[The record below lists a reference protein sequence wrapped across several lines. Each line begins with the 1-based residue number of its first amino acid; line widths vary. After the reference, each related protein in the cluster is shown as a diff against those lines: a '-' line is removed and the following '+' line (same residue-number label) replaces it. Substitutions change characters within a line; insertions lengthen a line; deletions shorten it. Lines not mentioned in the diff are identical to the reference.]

1 MKKLLSLVL
10 VALMLLGSMTFAS
23 AEAEVTLNIW
33 SFTNELEGMINDYFL
48 PSHPNIKINYTLY
61 PTDGGEYT
69 SKVDALLGTD
79 AASAEAPDV
88 FALEAAFVK
97 KYVDSDWT
105 ADLSTLGF
113 AEEDLASCIPAMV
126 QIGTNGDTGVHKAL
140 AWQST
145 PGALFYRASLAEKYL
160 GVTTP
165 EEFQAKVAD
174 WDTFMET
181 AHELSDASEGAVKM
195 FNSIGDI
202 WNAYQYSRSQPW
214 VVDGKLVIDDVLLDY
229 LDLCKEA
236 ESDDLY
242 NRGTAWQE
250 SWFEGMKTDITMTYF
265 LPTWGLHYVL
275 KPNCGNYD
283 GDNDT
288 IKADAEGTY
297 GDWRM
302 VDGPVGYS
310 WGGTWLGANAAK
322 VAAADEAKLAAIKEF
337 IRFFTLDEDFLYTY
351 AKASGDFVS
360 NNTVV
365 NKIVAEGGLPNPFL
379 GGQDHYSAFSS
390 AANLANGAIMS
401 RYDETMNRL
410 WSDHVTTP
418 YSKGEVDFDTAIATF
433 KSEVAAAYTDLVIE

>member
-10 VALMLLGSMTFAS
+10 VALMLLGSVTFAV
-23 AEAEVTLNIW
+23 AEEKVTLNIW
-33 SFTNELEGMINDYFL
+33 SFTNELEGMISKYFT
-48 PSHPNIKINYTLY
+48 PAHPNIEITYTLY
-61 PTDGGEYT
+61 PTDAGEYT

-79 AASAEAPDV
+79 AANAEAPDV

-105 ADLSTLGF
+105 ANLLDIGF
-113 AEEDLASCIPAMV
+113 EEADFASCIPAML
-126 QIGTNGDTGVHKAL
+126 QIGTNNDTGVHKGL

-181 AHELSDASEGAVKM
+181 AQELKEASGGAVKM
-195 FNSIGDI
+195 FNSLGDI
-202 WNAYQYSRSQPW
+202 WNAYQYSRTQPW

-229 LDLCKEA
+229 VDLCKEA
-236 ESDDLY
+236 ETDDLY
-242 NRGTAWQE
+242 NKGTAWTE
-250 SWFEGMKTDITMTYF
+250 SWFEGMKTDITMCYL

-283 GDNDT
+283 AET
-288 IKADAEGTY
+288 DAAVPDAAGTY

-310 WGGTWLGANAAK
+310 WGGTWLAANSAK
-322 VAAADEAKLAAIKEF
+322 VAGADEAKLAAIKEF

-351 AKASGDFVS
+351 AKDSGDFVS
-360 NNTVV
+360 NNA
-365 NKIVAEGGLPNPFL
+365 IVDKVIAEGGIPNPFL
-379 GGQDHYSAFSS
+379 GGQDHYSAFAT

-401 RYDETMNRL
+401 RFDETLNTL
-410 WSDHVTTP
+410 WADNVTTP
-418 YSKGEVDFDTAIATF
+418 YSKGEVEFDDAIATF
-433 KSEVAAAYTDLVIE
+433 KEKVAAAYTDLVIE